1 MSRIS
6 ILLLCLFS
14 GSLFSQS
21 DYFFPENMEVDS
33 SIPSPQEFLG
43 YPVGSHHTRTDRI
56 VSYFEKLASVSP
68 RASLEVLGES
78 YEHRPLIMLCI
89 TDEENMASLDEIQA
103 KQVERV
109 NSTGEFTEAE
119 DAPVLGN
126 LGYNVHGNEPSC
138 GEAAMLTAYY
148 LLADKSPRTQRWLKE
163 AVIFIDPVLN
173 PDGRDRHTHWANMH
187 KGSPTVADPL
197 DREHNEVWPGGRTN
211 HYWFDLNRD
220 WYLLVHPESRA
231 KMKWYHKWYP
241 NVVGDFHEMGTSS
254 TYFFEPANTNGSLDP
269 IIPAANYEE
278 LNPLFG
284 EYFRNDMDSIGT
296 LYFTKEIFDNT
307 YPGYGSS
314 YPDLQGGLALLFEQ
328 ASSRGHRQQGD
339 TWLVTFPY
347 TIRNQLVSSLA
358 TLRASVENKT
368 RLLAYQREFFTG
380 AIEEAARKPVRAYVF
395 GDRYNDSRNKEF
407 LHLLLQHKIQVY
419 PVKER
424 LRRDNEVF
432 EAGMSYIVPTE
443 QPQYKMVQSMFE
455 TYKAFR
461 DSVFYDAS
469 AWSQVHAYGL
479 PYAEMRANVPDLDDP
494 IIPEDL
500 SPSVPLIAN
509 AKYAYLIDSRDDA
522 AMHALYFLQDKGL
535 KVMASHKSFTI
546 ANKSYAAGTLSIP
559 LQVQKAMV
567 DSVHFWV
574 QQAVR
579 KYGVEVESLQGGM
592 SELGIDLG
600 SRHFQTL
607 KKPKVLMLVGEGLS
621 SYESGEV
628 WHMGDTRLDMP
639 ITKVD
644 WVDLNRVN
652 LYDYNTL
659 IMVSGRYSFLTPEQQ
674 TAIKSWISAGNTLI
688 TQRAATAWVIQ
699 QKWVD
704 NKLKVEKDS
713 SEKGVRKPYGQAP
726 EILGATS
733 IGGTIFEVELDL
745 THPLAFGY
753 TQKNIPVYK
762 NNSIMIEM
770 GNSPYNTV
778 AQYTE
783 DPLISGYVSENNQ
796 KKLALTAAVQVS
808 SMGRGRAILFT
819 DNPNFRGTWWSSQRM
834 FLNAIFLGP
843 TIRVY

>member
-1 MSRIS
+1 MTRIS

-21 DYFFPENMEVDS
+21 DYFFPENMEVDT

-56 VSYFEKLASVSP
+56 VSYFEKLASISP

-103 KQVERV
+103 KQIERV
-109 NSTGEFTEAE
+109 NSTEEFSEAE
-119 DAPVLGN
+119 NAPVLVN

-163 AVIFIDPVLN
+163 AVVFIDPVLN

-220 WYLLVHPESRA
+220 WYLLVHPESKA

-254 TYFFEPANTNGSLDP
+254 TYFFEPAKTNGSLDP
-269 IIPAANYEE
+269 IIPAPNYEE

-368 RLLAYQREFFTG
+368 RLLAYQREFFTD

-443 QPQYKMVQSMFE
+443 QAQYKMVQSMFE
-455 TYKAFR
+455 TYTSFR

-479 PYAEMRANVPDLDDP
+479 PFAEMNGNVPDLTDP

-535 KVMASHKSFTI
+535 KVMASHKPFTI
-546 ANKSYAAGTLSIP
+546 ANKSYSAGTLSIP

-579 KYGVEVESLQGGM
+579 KYEVEVESLQGGM

-607 KKPKVLMLVGEGLS
+607 KKPKVLMLIGEGLS

-659 IMVSGRYSFLTPEQQ
+659 IMVSGRYSFLTSDQQ
-674 TAIKSWISAGNTLI
+674 TAIKNWISAGNTLI
-688 TQRAATAWVIQ
+688 TQRGATEWVIR

-770 GNSPYNTV
+770 GESPYNTV

-783 DPLISGYVSENNQ
+783 DPLISGYVSEN
-796 KKLALTAAVQVS
+796 
-808 SMGRGRAILFT
+808 
-819 DNPNFRGTWWSSQRM
+819 
-834 FLNAIFLGP
+834 
-843 TIRVY
+843 

>member
-21 DYFFPENMEVDS
+21 DYFFPENMEVDT

-43 YPVGSHHTRTDRI
+43 YPIGSHHTRTDRI
-56 VSYFEKLASVSP
+56 VSYFEKLASISP
-68 RASLEVLGES
+68 RASLEVLGET

-103 KQVERV
+103 KQLERV

-119 DAPVLGN
+119 DAPVLVN
-126 LGYNVHGNEPSC
+126 LGYNVHGNEPSG
-138 GEAAMLTAYY
+138 GEASMLTAYY
-148 LLADKSPRTQRWLKE
+148 LLADKSPRTQKWLKE

-220 WYLLVHPESRA
+220 WFLLVHPES
-231 KMKWYHKWYP
+231 KSKLKWYHKWYP
-241 NVVGDFHEMGTSS
+241 QVVTDFHEMGTNA
-254 TYFFEPANTNGSLDP
+254 TYFFEPAKTNGSLDP
-269 IIPAANYEE
+269 IIPMANYDE

-284 EYFRNDMDSIGT
+284 EYFRHDMDSIGS

-328 ASSRGHRQQGD
+328 ASSRGHRQQGE

-347 TIRNQLVSSLA
+347 TIRNQFVSSLA
-358 TLRASVENKT
+358 TLRASVENKA
-368 RLLAYQREFFTG
+368 RLLSYQREFFTG
-380 AIEEAARKPVRAYVF
+380 ALQEAASSPIKAYIF
-395 GDRYNDSRNKEF
+395 GDRYNDTRNKAF

-424 LRRDNEVF
+424 LRRDSEVF
-432 EAGMSYIVPTE
+432 EPGMSYIVPTE

-455 TYKAFR
+455 TYTAFR

-479 PYAEMRANVPDLDDP
+479 PFAEMRGNVPELDDP

-522 AMHALYFLQDKGL
+522 SMHALYFLQDKGL
-535 KVMASHKSFTI
+535 KIMASHKPFTI
-546 ANKSYAAGTLSIP
+546 GNKSYGAGTLSIP
-559 LQVQKAMV
+559 LQVQNAMA

-579 KYGVEVESLQGGM
+579 KYGVEVESLKGGM

-600 SRHFQTL
+600 SRHFHTL
-607 KKPKVLMLVGEGLS
+607 KKPKVLMLFGEGLS

-659 IMVSGRYSFLTPEQQ
+659 IMVSGRYSFLKPEQQ
-674 TAIKSWISAGNTLI
+674 TAIKNWISAGNTLI
-688 TQRAATAWVIQ
+688 TQRAATSWVIQ

-713 SEKGVRKPYGQAP
+713 SEKGVRKPYGQAS

-753 TQKNIPVYK
+753 TQENIPVYK
-762 NNSIMIEM
+762 NNSIMVEM
-770 GNSPYNTV
+770 GDSPYNTV
-778 AQYTE
+778 AQYTK
-783 DPLISGYVSENNQ
+783 DPLISGYVSESNQ

-834 FLNAIFLGP
+834 FLNAIFLGS